1 MRHQERVY
9 IQTAQTCVRNKIINI
24 VNMSSDICEFNEPSF
39 SMSGASKIMT
49 GTTISDDNIHIV
61 DTGTTFDLSFTFT
74 GNVETFI
81 NTDTNFKY
89 DIYPYNYPSSTFTA
103 PLIFSSGEI
112 GWDTFSGT
120 SAFTDTLLFSEFA
133 VDGEYLV
140 KGSYD
145 FTTCTEYLSALGDIN
160 NTSMM
165 IGTEYGLYNPEFD
178 SYFALINKATKPVFT
193 LSPTDNT
200 RLGALIVE
208 STTVSGETSITTTSS
223 WLGSPIVALNGI
235 SLAEGESKDFETVN
249 NTIYFNSPL
258 VTSDIVTVAY
268 VGSGAEN
275 GLVSESF
282 IVEDP
287 IVSGT
292 TDGEGTNQYYY
303 NTDISK
309 FEVYMLTEAVEFNDI
324 IVTLN
329 GVTLANVAD
338 YSQSLVNSKRII
350 LNGIILDKDVITITY
365 NSYGTFVGTIYT
377 DNFEVFWTVSPPP
390 TNTSGIFTAIAA
402 DDDSFSGGT
411 IIYSATTPYV
421 TNLNSYSTILDV
433 SGYTGTTLFYKI
445 VNQKDFT
452 LIIDEIITTT
462 TDSDIIPITLSL

>member
-1 MRHQERVY
+1 MRYQERIY
-9 IQTAQTCVRNKIINI
+9 IQTAHSCVRNKIINI
-24 VNMSSDICEFNEPSF
+24 VSMSSDICEFNEPSF
-39 SMSGASKIMT
+39 GMSGASKIMT
-49 GTTISDDNIHIV
+49 GTTISDNNIHIV

-81 NTDTNFKY
+81 DTDTNFKY
-89 DIYPYNYPSSTFTA
+89 DIYSYNNASSTFTT

-120 SAFTDTLLFSEFA
+120 SAFTDTLLFSEFV

-145 FTTCTEYLSALGDIN
+145 FTSCTEYLSALGDVN
-160 NTSMM
+160 NTSMV
-165 IGTEYGLYNPEFD
+165 IGTQYGLYDPIFD

-193 LSPTDNT
+193 LSPTDST
-200 RLGALIVE
+200 RLGSLIVE
-208 STTVSGETSITTTSS
+208 SVNVTTETTITTKGT

-235 SLAEGESKDFETVN
+235 TLAEGKIKDFITVN

-258 VTSDIVTVAY
+258 VTTDIVTVAY
-268 VGSGAEN
+268 VGSGAAN
-275 GLVSESF
+275 GLVSESL

-292 TDGEGTNQYYY
+292 TDGEGSNQYYY
-303 NTDISK
+303 NTDTSK
-309 FEVYMLTEAVEFNDI
+309 FEVYMLTEPVEFNDVI
-324 IVTLN
+324 FTLN

-338 YSQSLVNSKRII
+338 YSQSSVNPKKIT
-350 LNGIILDKDVITITY
+350 LNGIILDSDVITLTY

-377 DNFEVFWTVSPPP
+377 DNFDVFWTVSPPP
-390 TNTSGIFTAIAA
+390 TNVSGFFTAIAA
-402 DDDSFSGGT
+402 EDESFSGGT

-421 TNLNSYSTILDV
+421 TNNNSYSSKLDV
-433 SGYTGTTLFYKI
+433 SSYTGTTLFYKI
-445 VNQKDFT
+445 INQKDYN
-452 LIIDEIITTT
+452 LIIGEIITTT

>member
-1 MRHQERVY
+1 
-9 IQTAQTCVRNKIINI
+9 
-24 VNMSSDICEFNEPSF
+24 
-39 SMSGASKIMT
+39 MSGASKIMT

-81 NTDTNFKY
+81 DTDTDFKY
-89 DIYPYNYPSSTFTA
+89 DIYPYNYASSTFTS

-112 GWDTFSGT
+112 AWDTFSGT
-120 SAFTDTLLFSEFA
+120 SAFTDTLLFSEFM

-145 FTTCTEYLSALGDIN
+145 FTSCTEYLSALNDVN
-160 NTSMM
+160 DTSMM
-165 IGTEYGLYNPEFD
+165 IGTQYGLYDPEFD
-178 SYFALINKATKPVFT
+178 NYFALINKATKPVFT
-193 LSPTDNT
+193 LSPTENN
-200 RLGALIVE
+200 RLGTLIVE
-208 STTVSGETSITTTSS
+208 STTVTTETTITTKGT
-223 WLGSPIVALNGI
+223 WLGQPIVALNGI
-235 SLAEGESKDFETVN
+235 TLAEGKTKDFETVN

-258 VTSDIVTVAY
+258 VASDIVTVAY
-268 VGSGAEN
+268 VGSGAAN

-287 IVSGT
+287 IVSGA
-292 TDGEGTNQYYY
+292 TDGEGSNQYYY

-309 FEVYMLTEAVEFNDI
+309 FEIFMLTEPVEFNDV

-338 YSQSLVNSKRII
+338 YYQTDDTGDNPKKII
-350 LNGIILDKDVITITY
+350 LNGIILDSDVITLTY

-377 DNFEVFWTVSPPP
+377 NNFDVFWTVSPPP
-390 TNTSGIFTAIAA
+390 TNTSGFFTAIAA
-402 DDDSFSGGT
+402 DDESFSGGT

-421 TNLNSYSTILDV
+421 TNNNSYSSNLDV
-433 SGYTGTTLFYKI
+433 SSYTGTTLFYKI
-445 VNQKDFT
+445 INQKDFN
-452 LIIDEIITTT
+452 LIIGEIITTT